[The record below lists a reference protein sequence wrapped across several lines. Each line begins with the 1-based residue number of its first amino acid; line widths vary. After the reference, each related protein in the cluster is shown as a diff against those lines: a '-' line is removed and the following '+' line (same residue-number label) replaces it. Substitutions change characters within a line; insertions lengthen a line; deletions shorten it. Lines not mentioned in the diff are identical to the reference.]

1 MELGRSMAR
10 TLRLAVAAVLL
21 LLVAL
26 HATAPFSAPLE
37 RASGSAF
44 SAATVDVSLG
54 ATQQHETEKRIA
66 GITPAPIPTAS
77 PTLFQYSAPSAAGL
91 PHARP
96 DVRGPPAWPIAAS
109 PLAPR
114 APPAA

>member
-1 MELGRSMAR
+1 MIR
-10 TLRLAVAAVLL
+10 TIRFAIATVLL
-21 LLVAL
+21 LVVVF
-26 HATAPFSAPLE
+26 HATAPSSQPLE

-44 SAATVDVSLG
+44 SAATVDVSL
-54 ATQQHETEKRIA
+54 APPQQFETERRLA
-66 GITPAPIPTAS
+66 GIVPVPLVPTPPLLRFSHFAPTVDDV
-77 PTLFQYSAPSAAGL
+77 

-96 DVRGPPAWPIAAS
+96 DVRGPPARPIEAS